1 MNRVPVEGQV
11 RGRRAEDS
19 GGQRD
24 PAGPAAGGD
33 GRALH
38 VPQHEGVQAAP
49 ARQGLPHR
57 KVSVARDKRLS
68 QPLPRN
74 LIYTFQ
80 RL

>member
-1 MNRVPVEGQV
+1 MEGQI

-19 GGQRD
+19 GGEGD

-38 VPQHEGVQAAP
+38 VPQHEGVQAAT

-57 KVSVARDKRLS
+57 KVSAATREVQMATATLAT
-68 QPLPRN
+68 QP
-74 LIYTFQ
+74 Y
-80 RL
+80 